1 MTPGSFA
8 PVAGATQYR
17 RGAIMGLTVAEAFML
32 VAFILLM
39 LLLFWRYAADDA
51 PPPEPEVPESI
62 VNLPPDA
69 LRVLDS
75 LLVRVPQPVAVEIIE
90 SVESLPEAELDALR
104 VGGRPV
110 GPEALERLAV
120 TQGLSET
127 ELDVLRDGGR
137 PVGPEA
143 LERLAVTHGMS
154 DSELDALRDGG
165 RPVGPEALERLALTQ
180 GMSDSELDAL
190 RDGGRPVGPEALER
204 LAVTRGMSDSELD
217 ALRDGGTPVG
227 PEALERLA
235 ATRGM
240 SDSELDAL
248 RDGGKAVGPE
258 ELERLDALGKRS
270 ASAIVDAFELKDALD
285 PYGEY
290 GSAEIAAR
298 IDELMST
305 QSWVNKAVAEETA
318 AAAELMHDLQAGL
331 EPQIAQ
337 AGGRLEPGGRIVFP
351 EKFLFARGASGILP
365 EFAGILDRLC
375 PTWLETLMDSSAA
388 REVESVLIEGHSSSE
403 WTGARSAR
411 EAWVRNLE
419 LSQRRAQSVLVHC
432 LNTVQGTPLGDWSR
446 LMLAATGFSSSRPIR
461 NPAEEEDPE
470 ASRRVVFGVAFSRE
484 QFFDTIRAGPAP
496 TREGLGELRGRAD
509 VKDADT
515 IGIDGY
521 NIRLDGIDALEK
533 NQTCVRD
540 DGTVWDCGERSR
552 RAVEAHLAGKEV
564 VCNRLS
570 LGLGRFRGRCRA
582 DGEDLNGWVVRQGWA
597 FAYLRFSDDYAGEED
612 AARRARRG
620 AWAGEPPTPPWEWRR
635 SRRESGS

>member
-8 PVAGATQYR
+8 SVAGATQYR

-39 LLLFWRYAADDA
+39 LLLFWRYAADEA
-51 PPPEPEVPESI
+51 PDMPDSI
-62 VNLPPDA
+62 VNLPPDT

-90 SVESLPEAELDALR
+90 SVESLQEAELDALR
-104 VGGRPV
+104 AGGRPIGPEALERLAATRGMSETELDALRAGGRPV

-120 TQGLSET
+120 TQGMSET
-127 ELDVLRDGGR
+127 
-137 PVGPEA
+137 
-143 LERLAVTHGMS
+143 
-154 DSELDALRDGG
+154 ELDALRDGG
-165 RPVGPEALERLALTQ
+165 K
-180 GMSDSELDAL
+180 
-190 RDGGRPVGPEALER
+190 PVGPEALER
-204 LAVTRGMSDSELD
+204 LAVTRSMSDSELD
-217 ALRDGGTPVG
+217 ALRDGGTLVG
-227 PEALERLA
+227 PEALERLD

-258 ELERLDALGKRS
+258 ELERLDALGERS
-270 ASAIVDAFELKDALD
+270 TGEIVDAFELRDALD
-285 PYGEY
+285 PYREH
-290 GSAEIAAR
+290 SAAEIVAR

-305 QSWVNKAVAEETA
+305 QSWVNEAVAEETA
-318 AAAELMHDLQAGL
+318 AAAELMRDLQAGL
-331 EPQIAQ
+331 GAQIAQ

-388 REVESVLIEGHSSSE
+388 REVETVFIEGHSSSE
-403 WTGARSAR
+403 WTGAQSAR

-432 LNTVQGTPLGDWSR
+432 VNTVQGTPLGDWSR

-461 NPAEEEDPE
+461 DPADEEDSE

-484 QFFDTIRAGPAP
+484 QFFDTIRGGPAP

-533 NQTCVRD
+533 KQTCIHD
-540 DGTVWDCGERSR
+540 NGTAWDCGQEAQ
-552 RAVEAHLAGKEV
+552 RAVAAYLAEKEV
-564 VCNRLS
+564 VCDSLS

-597 FAYLRFSDDYAGEED
+597 FAYLRFSDAYAGEED
-612 AARRARRG
+612 AARHARRG

-635 SRRESGS
+635 NRRESGS

>member
-39 LLLFWRYAADDA
+39 LLLFWRYAADEA
-51 PPPEPEVPESI
+51 PDMPDSI
-62 VNLPPDA
+62 VNLPPDT

-75 LLVRVPQPVAVEIIE
+75 LLVRVQRPAAVEIIE
-90 SVESLPEAELDALR
+90 SVESLSEA
-104 VGGRPV
+104 
-110 GPEALERLAV
+110 
-120 TQGLSET
+120 
-127 ELDVLRDGGR
+127 
-137 PVGPEA
+137 
-143 LERLAVTHGMS
+143 
-154 DSELDALRDGG
+154 
-165 RPVGPEALERLALTQ
+165 
-180 GMSDSELDAL
+180 
-190 RDGGRPVGPEALER
+190 
-204 LAVTRGMSDSELD
+204 
-217 ALRDGGTPVG
+217 
-227 PEALERLA
+227 
-235 ATRGM
+235 
-240 SDSELDAL
+240 ELDAL
-248 RDGGKAVGPE
+248 RDGGKPVGPE
-258 ELERLDALGKRS
+258 ELERLDATQGLSETELDALRDGGKPVGPEELERLNALGERS
-270 ASAIVDAFELKDALD
+270 AGEIVDAFKLKDDID
-285 PYGEY
+285 PYREH
-290 GSAEIAAR
+290 SAAEIVAW
-298 IDELMST
+298 INKLKST
-305 QSWVNKAVAEETA
+305 RSWVNEAVDKEMAAE
-318 AAAELMHDLQAGL
+318 AELMRDLRAGL
-331 EPQIAQ
+331 GSLIAQ

-375 PTWLETLMDSSAA
+375 PTWLRTLKDSSAA

-403 WTGARSAR
+403 WTGAQSDR

-419 LSQRRAQSVLVHC
+419 LSQRRAQSVLVRC

-461 NPAEEEDPE
+461 NPADEEDSE

-521 NIRLDGIDALEK
+521 NIRLDGIDAFEK

-540 DGTVWDCGERSR
+540 DGTAWDCGQEAR
-552 RAVEAHLAGKEV
+552 RAVAAYLAEKEV
-564 VCNRLS
+564 VCDNLS

-597 FAYLRFSDDYAGEED
+597 FAYRRFSDDYAGEED

>member
-8 PVAGATQYR
+8 PVAGAAQYR

-32 VAFILLM
+32 VAFILLI
-39 LLLFWRYAADDA
+39 LLLFWRYAADEA
-51 PPPEPEVPESI
+51 PDMPDSI
-62 VNLPPDA
+62 INLPPDT

-75 LLVRVPQPVAVEIIE
+75 LLVRVQRPAAVEIIE
-90 SVESLPEAELDALR
+90 RVESLSEA
-104 VGGRPV
+104 
-110 GPEALERLAV
+110 
-120 TQGLSET
+120 
-127 ELDVLRDGGR
+127 
-137 PVGPEA
+137 
-143 LERLAVTHGMS
+143 
-154 DSELDALRDGG
+154 
-165 RPVGPEALERLALTQ
+165 
-180 GMSDSELDAL
+180 
-190 RDGGRPVGPEALER
+190 
-204 LAVTRGMSDSELD
+204 ELD

-235 ATRGM
+235 VMQGLSETELDALRDGGKPVGPEALERLAATRGMSETELDALRDGGTLVGPEALERLDATRGM

-258 ELERLDALGKRS
+258 ELERLDALGERS
-270 ASAIVDAFELKDALD
+270 TGEIVDAFELRDALD
-285 PYGEY
+285 PYREH
-290 GSAEIAAR
+290 SAAEIVAR

-305 QSWVNKAVAEETA
+305 QSWVNEAVAEETA
-318 AAAELMHDLQAGL
+318 AAAELMRDLQAGL
-331 EPQIAQ
+331 GAQIAQ

-388 REVESVLIEGHSSSE
+388 REVETVFIEGHSSSE
-403 WTGARSAR
+403 WTGAQSAR

-432 LNTVQGTPLGDWSR
+432 LNIVQGTPLGDWSR

-484 QFFDTIRAGPAP
+484 QFFDTIRGGPAP

-521 NIRLDGIDALEK
+521 NIRLDGIDAFEK
-533 NQTCVRD
+533 NQTCIRD
-540 DGTVWDCGERSR
+540 DGTAWDCGERAR

-564 VCNRLS
+564 VCDRLS
-570 LGLGRFRGRCRA
+570 LGLSRFRGRCRA

-597 FAYLRFSDDYAGEED
+597 FAYRRFSDAYVGEED